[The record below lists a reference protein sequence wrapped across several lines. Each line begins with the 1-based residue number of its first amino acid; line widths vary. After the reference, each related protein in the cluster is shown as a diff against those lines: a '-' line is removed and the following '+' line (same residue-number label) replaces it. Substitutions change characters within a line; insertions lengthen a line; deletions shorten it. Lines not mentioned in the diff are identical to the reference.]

1 MRRKRDLLH
10 AEAEALPYVEVWP
23 TAASFYSFWDVRDC
37 FGRRTPE
44 ARTLTCSND
53 VAEYLLVAAG
63 VLTASGQAFLQD
75 GYLRLSFTLPD
86 DELVAGVRAAAEALS
101 ALD

>member
-1 MRRKRDLLH
+1 M
-10 AEAEALPYVEVWP
+10 
-23 TAASFYSFWDVRDC
+23 
-37 FGRRTPE
+37 
-44 ARTLTCSND
+44 
-53 VAEYLLVAAG
+53 
-63 VLTASGQAFLQD
+63 LTASGQAFLQD